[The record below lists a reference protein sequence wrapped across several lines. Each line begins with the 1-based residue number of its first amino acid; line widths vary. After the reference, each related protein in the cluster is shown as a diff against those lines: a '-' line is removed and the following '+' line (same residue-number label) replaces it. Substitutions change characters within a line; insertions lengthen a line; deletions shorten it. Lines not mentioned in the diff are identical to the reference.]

1 MKSSEI
7 INAEKPGT
15 APNRDQPDLPP
26 HILVVDDERDA
37 RQLTVDVLARSGYDV
52 DAVEDGA
59 AGLAAL
65 LAGKYDLIIT
75 DNKMPR
81 MSGVEMIEKLRSAR
95 MGLPVIMVTGYL
107 PEHEFVRRPWLKPD
121 VILEKPFSNDELLAA
136 AKKLLNETDDLSSSS
151 QRFRDYA
158 MVDDNIPQARARAGA
173 PIRHQP
179 NLHQRILVVDDN
191 RDTRQLSVDVLV
203 GSGYDVEGVTDGAA
217 GWEALQNENYDLVVT
232 DNQMPRMT
240 GIEMIEKLRAARM
253 TLPVIMATRYL
264 PTHEFVRRP
273 WLKPDAA
280 LERPFSADDLL
291 ATVKKILRSDDGDG
305 GQAATLLPKY
315 L

>member
-1 MKSSEI
+1 MKSRKI
-7 INAEKPGT
+7 INVEKPRI
-15 APNRDQPDLPP
+15 APIHNHPGLPP
-26 HILVVDDERDA
+26 HILVVDDEADA
-37 RQLTVDVLARSGYDV
+37 RQLTVDVLTRSGYDV
-52 DAVEDGA
+52 DAVADGD
-59 AGLAAL
+59 AGLVAL
-65 LAGKYDLIIT
+65 LAGKYDLIVT
-75 DNKMPR
+75 DNKMPK
-81 MSGVEMIEKLRSAR
+81 MSGVELIEKLRSVR

-121 VILEKPFSNDELLAA
+121 VILEKPFSNDDLLAA
-136 AKKLLNETDDLSSSS
+136 VKRFVSATEDISNSS
-151 QRFRDYA
+151 QLFRDYA
-158 MVDDNIPQARARAGA
+158 MQDDKIPQARESASA
-173 PIRHQP
+173 PVRDQT

-217 GWEALQNENYDLVVT
+217 GWEALQNESYDLVIT

-240 GIEMIEKLRAARM
+240 GLEMIEKLRSARM

-280 LERPFSADDLL
+280 LERPFSTHDLL
-291 ATVKKILRSDDGDG
+291 AAVNKILHADDGNDG
-305 GQAATLLPKY
+305 ARESLFPNHL
-315 L
+315 

>member
-7 INAEKPGT
+7 INIEKPGI
-15 APNRDQPDLPP
+15 APIRDQPGSPP

-37 RQLTVDVLARSGYDV
+37 RQLTVDVLVRSGYDV
-52 DAVEDGA
+52 EAVEDGA

-65 LAGKYDLIIT
+65 LAGKYDLIVT

-81 MSGVEMIEKLRSAR
+81 MSGIEMIEKLRSAR

-107 PEHEFVRRPWLKPD
+107 PEHEFVRKPWLKPD
-121 VILEKPFSNDELLAA
+121 VILEKPFSNDDLLAA
-136 AKKLLNETDDLSSSS
+136 VKKFLGATDSDANSFRL
-151 QRFRDYA
+151 FRDYA
-158 MVDDNIPQARARAGA
+158 MADDKIPQARERAST
-173 PIRHQP
+173 PIRNQSDLP
-179 NLHQRILVVDDN
+179 QRILVVDDN

-203 GSGYDVEGVTDGAA
+203 GSGYDVEGVTDGAD
-217 GWEALQNENYDLVVT
+217 GWEALQNDSYDLVIT

-240 GIEMIEKLRAARM
+240 GLEMIEKLRSARM

-280 LERPFSADDLL
+280 LERPFTTDDLL
-291 ATVKKILRSDDGDG
+291 ATVKKILQTDDGSG
-305 GQAATLLPKY
+305 GERETLFPNY